1 MKTYKAP
8 DNSLHAIEP
17 EFAHMLPA
25 GCVEITEAEAD
36 EIRALNQPQLPQ
48 KTKEQRIHEILD
60 SVGCFNE
67 NHLQKDIFVSEA
79 FGALQ
84 GVTPQQL
91 YQANP
96 GYTSLIDARNAI
108 EAIKAE

>member
-1 MKTYKAP
+1 MDVKEFNISTGEF
-8 DNSLHAIEP
+8 IERSY
-17 EFAHMLPA
+17 
-25 GCVEITEAEAD
+25 TEQELQ
-36 EIRALNQPQLPQ
+36 INNNIQPVS
-48 KTKEQRIHEILD
+48 KTKSQKIREILE
-60 SVGCFNE
+60 SIVCVNE
-67 NHLQKDIFVSEA
+67 THLQKDIFISEA
-79 FGALQ
+79 FGQLQ